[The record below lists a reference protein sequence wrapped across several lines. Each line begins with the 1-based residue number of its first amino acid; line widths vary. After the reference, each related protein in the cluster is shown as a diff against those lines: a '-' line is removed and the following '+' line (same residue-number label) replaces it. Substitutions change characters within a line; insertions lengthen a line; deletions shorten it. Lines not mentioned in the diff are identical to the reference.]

1 MSQMIIEAP
10 PRRGL
15 LAHLR
20 GGRPAE
26 RWTWR
31 RALALL
37 VMMAVAVVGLGAFSA
52 SAAHANEEDIMK
64 YSFYRMASN
73 TTALFSTV
81 QEPGSGETFN
91 SEWTTVVGNAGS
103 AGSLL
108 GYADPNFSDVGG
120 WLMSKLSGSS
130 DAIGYDTL
138 LVKDDEGN
146 TVSSAQQGMVQYAFF
161 GATLKGM
168 GLDGTSTGL
177 SLGFMNWISGGIVM
191 LLYLM
196 SAAVDFLF
204 FAILSLI
211 SLLNPFKLLFQGVNA
226 ATGGALAEGMV
237 GGDSGWT
244 FSVGAFNGDLGPIFS
259 GLSSWISGWYQALVS
274 LSWTVM
280 VPLFIAILLVGML
293 LFKKMNRGGAVKKIL
308 IRIGFLGLGLPL
320 MGMMYTGMVDS
331 MAASAQSGNAGATRV
346 VMSTYVDFENWAM
359 KSRLAVPSDAVIAWD
374 TNTSS
379 PTGEAQREVRNT
391 ALAINNQTLSL
402 GLDPIVTGG
411 NYDASWANQAIEGG
425 EDEKNTTQN
434 TYLKVV
440 NVLVRYMANAQV
452 SAASFETQAKGQLTK
467 SSYYEAEG
475 ENVKHWFESIVKKD
489 AKALNSELTAT
500 SGDKISPVHNPV
512 ISVNGGLQAS
522 GITGSVVFSSD
533 TSGCSIT
540 GRSIIPTYGSDPSPR
555 SCNLSPLAMYN
566 YLNTDFGSTSM
577 TMYSS
582 SNVMSEATRS
592 IHNSVNQV
600 GTGTMSALYWFNT
613 VVLLGAFVLIGFGY
627 AFAILFANIRRSFQI
642 LTSIPFATL
651 GAIAAIAKVI
661 VYTVALVL
669 EVIITIFLY
678 KIIQEFLIS
687 IPQIIEMPFALALN
701 NGAAGDFAGFVTFL
715 TSGWAFGLIVTL
727 LSIIG
732 IIAFTVMAMRS
743 RKAIVKAMEEAVTKI
758 VEKFTET
765 SIGSP
770 GGGGKMAP
778 ALAGGLAAGAG
789 AAAAN
794 RMMGGSMTKD
804 AKGADGAGVGG
815 PEGVSTEAGGA
826 GGAASGAD
834 GNVSGEIETG
844 DGTLGIEGGVDG
856 PADGNGDPG
865 NPLALTAG
873 PGGESGAAET
883 AEGKRVEAEGLSQ
896 DGGAGE
902 AGGTDGRTFEADSE
916 GQVREAQ
923 AQPDA
928 GDAAAAS
935 LEESA
940 EGYKEADK
948 KKLAVGKEGA
958 EATGHAALAVGKAYA
973 GDAAGAAESG
983 GRAVE
988 HAGKAVAANEQAQHA
1003 EKEAGRS
1010 SLDKPD
1016 QKHAAR
1022 AAKAEQVSQ
1031 AGGMVANAAGTAS
1044 ATSGGGAAKGAQGA
1058 SKQAGQQ
1065 AAKQPRPA
1073 QAQAPRPQQGQQP
1086 RAARPQQA
1094 APQTVVNKSS
1104 SVTNSTDR
1112 RSKTV
1117 NKPRKPKPIRP
1128 SGTGKRS
1135 GGKGKGS
1142 GK

>member
-1 MSQMIIEAP
+1 
-10 PRRGL
+10 
-15 LAHLR
+15 
-20 GGRPAE
+20 
-26 RWTWR
+26 
-31 RALALL
+31 
-37 VMMAVAVVGLGAFSA
+37 
-52 SAAHANEEDIMK
+52 
-64 YSFYRMASN
+64 
-73 TTALFSTV
+73 
-81 QEPGSGETFN
+81 
-91 SEWTTVVGNAGS
+91 
-103 AGSLL
+103 
-108 GYADPNFSDVGG
+108 
-120 WLMSKLSGSS
+120 
-130 DAIGYDTL
+130 
-138 LVKDDEGN
+138 
-146 TVSSAQQGMVQYAFF
+146 
-161 GATLKGM
+161 
-168 GLDGTSTGL
+168 
-177 SLGFMNWISGGIVM
+177 
-191 LLYLM
+191 
-196 SAAVDFLF
+196 
-204 FAILSLI
+204 
-211 SLLNPFKLLFQGVNA
+211 
-226 ATGGALAEGMV
+226 
-237 GGDSGWT
+237 
-244 FSVGAFNGDLGPIFS
+244 
-259 GLSSWISGWYQALVS
+259 
-274 LSWTVM
+274 M
-280 VPLFIAILLVGML
+280 VPLFIAILLVGVL

-331 MAASAQSGNAGATRV
+331 MAASAESGNAGATRV

-359 KSRLAVPSDAVIAWD
+359 KSRLAVPADATIAWS
-374 TNTSS
+374 TSSNS

-391 ALAINNQTLSL
+391 ALAINNQTLDL

-411 NYDASWANQAIEGG
+411 SYDASWANQAIEGG
-425 EDEKNTTQN
+425 EDEKRTTQN
-434 TYLKVV
+434 TYLTVV
-440 NVLVRYMANAQV
+440 NVLVRYIANAQV
-452 SAASFETQAKGQLTK
+452 SAASFETQAQGQLTK
-467 SSYYEAEG
+467 SSYYKAMVQNRSDE
-475 ENVKHWFESIVKKD
+475 VTHWFESIVKKD
-489 AKALNSELTAT
+489 AKALNNDLTAA
-500 SGDKISPVHNPV
+500 SGANISPVNNPV
-512 ISVNGGLQAS
+512 ISVNGGLRAS
-522 GITGSVVFSSD
+522 GISGDVTFTSD
-533 TSGCSIT
+533 VSGCFGT
-540 GRSIIPTYGSDPSPR
+540 GTWVIVGSDPSPR

-582 SNVMSEATRS
+582 SNAMSEATRS

-600 GTGTMSALYWFNT
+600 GTGTMSALYWLNT

-701 NGAAGDFAGFVTFL
+701 NGAGGDFAGFVAFL
-715 TSGWAFGLIVTL
+715 TNGWAFGLIVTL

-770 GGGGKMAP
+770 GGGKMAP

-804 AKGADGAGVGG
+804 AKGAGLPGAGG

-826 GGAASGAD
+826 GGTAGS
-834 GNVSGEIETG
+834 NSSVSGEIETG
-844 DGTLGIEGGVDG
+844 DGTLGIEGGVNG

-865 NPLALTAG
+865 SPLALTAG

-902 AGGTDGRTFEADSE
+902 AGGTNGRTFEADSE

-958 EATGHAALAVGKAYA
+958 EATGHAALAVGKGFA

-988 HAGKAVAANEQAQHA
+988 HGGKAVAAGEQAKHA

-1016 QKHAAR
+1016 QKHAQR

-1031 AGGMVANAAGTAS
+1031 AGGMVANAAGAAS

-1058 SKQAGQQ
+1058 SKRAGQQ
-1065 AAKQPRPA
+1065 AGKQPRPA
-1073 QAQAPRPQQGQQP
+1073 QAQAPRPQQVKPSAQP
-1086 RAARPQQA
+1086 RPARPQQV

-1128 SGTGKRS
+1128 SGTGKSS